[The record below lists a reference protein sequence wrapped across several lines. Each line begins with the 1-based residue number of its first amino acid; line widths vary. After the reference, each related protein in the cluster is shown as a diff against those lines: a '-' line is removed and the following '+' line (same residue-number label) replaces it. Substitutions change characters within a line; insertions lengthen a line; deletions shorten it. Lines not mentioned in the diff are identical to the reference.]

1 MPEHAAIVTWSL
13 IVVTCVVSIMG
24 FRSYGFEEKYIFHP
38 ERILGSKEYY
48 RLVTSAFLHADYRHL
63 VFNMLTLYFFGPGV
77 EFALGSPH
85 FLITYLGA
93 VVGGDLLSLYIH
105 RHHDYRSYGASGGV
119 CGILF
124 ASILLHPGGSIGM
137 MFVPVSIPNWLY
149 AVIFLLGSFY
159 GMKEQNRGN
168 IGHDAHLGGAII
180 GFLIAAAF
188 EPEYVR
194 FSPWIFGLV
203 LGASLLLLVYLWVNP
218 LMLSAPVAEFWPSR
232 RARKEKSS
240 GIVKQKQRQ
249 LQLDAVLE
257 KISRKG
263 IESLTP
269 EEKTLLESASAEYRR
284 RGDSK
289 PPRSEFPI

>member
-1 MPEHAAIVTWSL
+1 MNEPTFSCTMLLML
-13 IVVTCVVSIMG
+13 ITGITSYFG
-24 FRSYGFEEKYIFHP
+24 FRSYAVEEKYIFHP
-38 ERILGSKEYY
+38 ERILAGKEYY

-85 FLITYLGA
+85 FLVTYIGA

-124 ASILLHPGGSIGM
+124 ASILLHPGGAIGI
-137 MFVPVSIPNWLY
+137 MFLPIRIPNWLY
-149 AVIFLLGSFY
+149 AIIFLLGSFY

-168 IGHDAHLGGAII
+168 IGHDAHLGGAVI

-194 FSPWIFGLV
+194 YNLWIFALV

-218 LMLSAPVAEFWPSR
+218 LMLSVPVAEFLPSR
-232 RARKEKSS
+232 RARKERSPGVAKH
-240 GIVKQKQRQ
+240 KQRQ

-269 EEKTLLESASAEYRR
+269 EEKALLQSTSAEYRR
-284 RGDSK
+284 RADSK
-289 PPRSEFPI
+289 PPQSDLPI